1 VNRWKKW
8 KNERNVVAD
17 DARDT
22 NGINASENVVSGT
35 IITANAM
42 ISTSMMTNIE
52 ERGRNVTRIQSRI
65 HPLMTILP

>member
-52 ERGRNVTRIQSRI
+52 ERGRSVTCIQSRI